1 MIYQII
7 LFFAASASSALFD
20 VTLMTVLL
28 RHFHIKKEP
37 IDGYDKL
44 PVDQEHTPAADLA
57 RIKYYRNIIAHSTDG
72 AIDETS
78 YEETW
83 KSLCEVSYVFHFA
96 NLYNFKKIKFW

>member
-1 MIYQII
+1 
-7 LFFAASASSALFD
+7 
-20 VTLMTVLL
+20 MTVLL

-44 PVDQEHTPAADLA
+44 PVDQEQTPADDLA

-72 AIDETS
+72 VIDDTR

-96 NLYNFKKIKFW
+96 NLYNFKK